1 MKKKILVADD
11 DAQLLELVKG
21 RLEKNNYAVITAKDG
36 LEALKKAQTE
46 NPDLI
51 ILDIKMA
58 RMDGYTALRRL
69 KLEKVTKSIPVIIL
83 TGYDAMRDLFQVEDI
98 RDYIVKPFK
107 DEDFLLRVSRAL
119 KQEI

>member
-36 LEALKKAQTE
+36 LEAIKKALTE

-69 KLEKVTKSIPVIIL
+69 RLEKNTKSIPVIIL
-83 TGYDAMRDLFQVEDI
+83 TGYDTMRDLFQVEDI
-98 RDYIVKPFK
+98 SDYIVKPFN

-119 KQEI
+119 K